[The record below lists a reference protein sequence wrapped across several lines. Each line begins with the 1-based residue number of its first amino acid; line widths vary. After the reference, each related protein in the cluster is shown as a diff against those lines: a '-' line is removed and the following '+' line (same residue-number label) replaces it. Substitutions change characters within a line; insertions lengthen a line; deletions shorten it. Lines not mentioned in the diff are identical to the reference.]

1 MKNDDGFQQLQED
14 IERSSQKKRGK
25 LIPLAYPKAIE
36 SHFESQIVLRD
47 LDITTTQ
54 NFISKCKEE
63 NVTVNSGLTAVLNV
77 SLVDFLRQGGLEKE
91 FYHIHEVHAVNLRRY
106 WSGDTLGTL
115 GVHAMD
121 IDDVVSTPANWRE
134 NFWAYARNVNKH
146 IGQGL
151 QVK

>member
-1 MKNDDGFQQLQED
+1 M
-14 IERSSQKKRGK
+14 
-25 LIPLAYPKAIE
+25 
-36 SHFESQIVLRD
+36 
-47 LDITTTQ
+47 
-54 NFISKCKEE
+54 
-63 NVTVNSGLTAVLNV
+63 LNV
-77 SLVDFLRQGGLEKE
+77 SLADFLRQRGLEQE
-91 FYHIHEVHAVNLRRY
+91 FFHIHEVHAVNMRRY

-121 IDDVVSTPANWRE
+121 INNVVSTPANWRG